1 MPLPPNGFERRSG
14 RSPASSRD
22 RWARRRN
29 PPRQGRHPIFSGW
42 NAPALAPCDSQ
53 PARRCARLS
62 RGGERFPRRP
72 RESVR
77 IFLANPLVRAA
88 NRATLP
94 HEVPIRPACENPEYQ
109 GLVSSPEI
117 APEQKE
123 GSSRLEVNERG
134 GAREEH
140 VIFRRASGSRWVD
153 THQFAEHAGT
163 ANCGGFLR
171 FWPGRIRRQ
180 ESLPC
185 NWRPPKPFGQKDR
198 RQTNSP
204 RIPIRGRHSPDALRS
219 RHD

>member
-1 MPLPPNGFERRSG
+1 MLPPSRTTRRPWCCG
-14 RSPASSRD
+14 CQ
-22 RWARRRN
+22 RRR
-29 PPRQGRHPIFSGW
+29 FSFLF
-42 NAPALAPCDSQ
+42 ALATTAASFLWFEYFAQ
-53 PARRCARLS
+53 PLNRKWLNATS
-62 RGGERFPRRP
+62 PERFPRRP
-72 RESVR
+72 SESVR

-109 GLVSSPEI
+109 GLRSPPEI

-153 THQFAEHAGT
+153 THQFADHAGT